1 MKRITTLLSAG
12 FLVLSAGAV
21 SAQDEGASDSMAEL
35 LQRIEQGQARDSQEA
50 RQREADFAR
59 RRNEQ
64 QNLLNQA
71 RTERNRQE
79 RESARL
85 EQLFEDQQAQIVAA
99 RAALDERLGALK
111 ELFGVLQTVSGD
123 TQGRF
128 NNSLTNI
135 QFPDREEFLVELGGK
150 MAGAS
155 TLASIEDIEQLW
167 FLLQQ
172 EVVESGKISRFNTT
186 VTRANGEEQPMD
198 IVRVGT
204 FNLVFED
211 GYLQYDPGTQ
221 RVSELQRQPEQGRYT
236 SSASTMTSATTSP
249 VTFGID
255 ITRGGILALLVES
268 PTIQDRINQGGIV
281 GYCIIGLGII
291 GLLIAIVRFIGLSTA
306 SRKVAAQLK
315 REQAS
320 TDNPLGRVMAAYESN
335 KDADT
340 ETIELKL
347 SEAALK
353 EMPGLT
359 KGLLVHQGNLR
370 RGAAHG
376 SARYGYR
383 YDQDLPGHHAVRR
396 GRSEDDGRR
405 YLAGPHDD
413 GTRPRRG
420 HPDGTAAHDRQR
432 SEPQGHQHPPVAGCR
447 ARGPAFRG
455 PLTGEADALA
465 N

>member
-1 MKRITTLLSAG
+1 MKRITTLLATA
-12 FLVLSAGAV
+12 FLVAGTGTV
-21 SAQDEGASDSMAEL
+21 HAQEGQASDSMAEL
-35 LQRIEQGQARDSQEA
+35 LNRIEQGQARDSQEA
-50 RQREADFAR
+50 RQREAEFAR

-71 RTERNRQE
+71 RAERSRQE
-79 RESARL
+79 RESERL
-85 EQLFEDQQAQIVAA
+85 EQLFEDQQAEIVAA
-99 RAALDERLGALK
+99 RSALDERLGALK

-128 NNSLTNI
+128 SNSLTNI
-135 QFPDREEFLVELGGK
+135 QFPDRGEFLVELGGK

-167 FLLQQ
+167 YLLQQ
-172 EVVESGKISRFNTT
+172 EVVESGKIVRFNHT
-186 VTRANGEEQPMD
+186 VTRANGEEQQMD

-204 FNLVFED
+204 FNLAFED
-211 GYLQYDPGTQ
+211 GYLQYDPSTS
-221 RVSELQRQPEQGRYT
+221 RVSEFQRQPEQGRFT
-236 SSASTMTSATTSP
+236 SSASALTSATTSP

-268 PTIQDRINQGGIV
+268 PTIKDRVNQGGIV
-281 GYCIIGLGII
+281 GYCIIGLGIV

-306 SRKVAAQLK
+306 SRKVASQLK
-315 REQAS
+315 RDSAS

-359 KGLLVHQGNLR
+359 KGLLFIKVISVVAPLMGLLGTVTGMIKTFQVITLY
-370 RGAAHG
+370 GAGDPKMMAGGISQALMTTVLGLVVAIPMVLLHTIVSG
-376 SARYGYR
+376 QSRKVINILQSQAAGLVA
-383 YDQDLPGHHAVRR
+383 QHSE
-396 GRSEDDGRR
+396 GR
-405 YLAGPHDD
+405 
-413 GTRPRRG
+413 
-420 HPDGTAAHDRQR
+420 
-432 SEPQGHQHPPVAGCR
+432 
-447 ARGPAFRG
+447 
-455 PLTGEADALA
+455 
-465 N
+465 